1 MTQLQKIAQ
10 RALNTGVLANNL
22 VYSKAQ
28 QAPYKPEVNNT
39 FGNFFSNRFLS
50 VKNQTDNIDAG
61 DDDLNDTVLVFLSFV
76 NENTGDLLER
86 SLFMIK
92 FFVLNLLFN

>member
-28 QAPYKPEVNNT
+28 QAAYKPEVNNT
-39 FGNFFSNRFLS
+39 FCNFFSKRLLA
-50 VKNQTDNIDAG
+50 VKNQTDNINAS
-61 DDDLNDTVLVFLSFV
+61 DDNFDDTVLVFLSFV
-76 NENTGDLLER
+76 DENGGDLLER

-92 FFVLNLLFN
+92 FFVLNLLLN